1 MLKNLY
7 VKNLALI
14 DEAEVEFG
22 EGLNILTGETGA
34 GKSILLGSVNLA
46 LGAKAGKEMIRQ
58 GADYA
63 LVEMT
68 FIVDSKDKLEKLK
81 ALDILLED
89 DQVVIT
95 RRFGEGRSISKINGE
110 SVSVSTLK
118 AVTGILI
125 DIHGQHEHQSL
136 LYKSNHLEILDK
148 YAKTEIDKP
157 KADLKEA
164 YQRYVKV
171 KEKLSEFSMNEEER
185 LRECSFYQFEIN
197 EIEEAN
203 LVEGEEEE
211 LQSRYRKFANSQ
223 KIMAAMAAASECI
236 LGGQGEGASDAV
248 GRALREVSSVLT
260 YDEELNGIYS
270 QLENLD
276 ALCSDLSRDI
286 TDYIGR
292 SEFNEE
298 EFYTVEKRLD
308 LIHKLQSKYGR
319 TVADILEYLEMRKE
333 KLSELENYQ
342 QSKERAES
350 EMKIAFEKAAQYAEQ
365 ISAIRKRVA
374 KDLAKEIEAG
384 LKELNFLEVHFDVE
398 VRELPEF
405 NATGRDE
412 VEFMIAVNPGESLKS
427 LGKVASGGELSRIM
441 LAIKNVLSD
450 KDEVDTM
457 IFDEIDTG
465 ISGIT
470 AQAVS
475 EKLKSISANR
485 QVICITHLAQIAAP
499 ADNHFLI
506 EKLVKSG
513 KTVTEIHKLDDEAII
528 LELARIIGGAQI
540 TEAVLESA
548 REMKKLDARIK

>member
-22 EGLNILTGETGA
+22 KGLNILTGETGA

-68 FIVDSKDKLEKLK
+68 FIVESKDKLEKLK

-89 DQVVIT
+89 DQIVVT
-95 RRFGEGRSISKINGE
+95 RRFGEGRSVSKINGE

-223 KIMAAMAAASECI
+223 KIMAAMAIASECI
-236 LGGQGEGASDAV
+236 SGGQGEGASDAV

-270 QLENLD
+270 QLENID

-350 EMKIAFEKAAQYAEQ
+350 EMQHALQEALQYAEQ

>member
-22 EGLNILTGETGA
+22 KGLNIMTGETGA

-68 FIVDSKDKLEKLK
+68 FIVDSKDKVEKLK
-81 ALDILLED
+81 ELDILLED
-89 DQVVIT
+89 DQVIVT
-95 RRFGEGRSISKINGE
+95 RRFGDGRSVSKINGE
-110 SVSVSTLK
+110 SVSISTLR

-136 LYKSNHLEILDK
+136 LYKSKHLEILDK
-148 YAKTEIDKP
+148 YARNELDKP
-157 KADLKEA
+157 KEALKEA
-164 YQRYVKV
+164 YQKYIKA
-171 KEKLSEFSMNEEER
+171 KEKLSEFSMNEDER
-185 LRECSFYQFEIN
+185 LRECSFYQFEIS
-197 EIEEAN
+197 EIEEAC

-211 LQSRYRKFANSQ
+211 LQARYRKFANSQ
-223 KIMAAMAAASECI
+223 KIIAAMSAASECI
-236 LGGQGEGASDAV
+236 LGGQNEGASDAV
-248 GRALREVSSVLT
+248 GLALKEVASVLA
-260 YDEELNGIYS
+260 YDEELSGIYS
-270 QLENLD
+270 QLESLD
-276 ALCSDLSRDI
+276 ALCSDLSRDMA
-286 TDYIGR
+286 DYIGH
-292 SEFNEE
+292 SEFDEE

-308 LIHKLQSKYGR
+308 LIHKLQNKYGR
-319 TVADILEYLEMRKE
+319 TIEDILKYLKMRKE
-333 KLSELENYQ
+333 KLSELEDYQ
-342 QSKERAES
+342 QSKERAQKEVQT
-350 EMKIAFEKAAQYAEQ
+350 AFEEASQYAED

-374 KDLAKEIEAG
+374 ESLAKEIEKG
-384 LKELNFLEVHFDVE
+384 LKELNFLEVHFNVE
-398 VRELPEF
+398 VRELSEF
-405 NATGRDE
+405 NASGMDE
-412 VEFMIAVNPGESLKS
+412 VEFMIAVNPGEELKS

-475 EKLKSISANR
+475 EKLKSISENR

-499 ADNHFLI
+499 ADRHFLI
-506 EKLVKSG
+506 EKMVKSG
-513 KTVTEIHKLDDEAII
+513 KTVTEIHKLEDNDII
-528 LELARIIGGAQI
+528 LELARIIGGAQV

-548 REMKKLDARIK
+548 REMKKMDARTK

>member
-68 FIVDSKDKLEKLK
+68 FIVDSKDKFERLK
-81 ALDILLED
+81 ELDVLMED

-95 RRFGEGRSISKINGE
+95 RRFGEGRSVSKINGE
-110 SVSVSTLK
+110 SVNVSTLK

-148 YAKTEIDKP
+148 YAKAEIDKP
-157 KADLKEA
+157 KSDLKEA
-164 YQRYVKV
+164 YKRYIKA
-171 KEKLSEFSMNEEER
+171 KENLSEFTMNEEER

-203 LVEGEEEE
+203 LLEGEEEE
-211 LQSRYRKFANSQ
+211 LMAKHRKFTNSQ
-223 KIMAAMAAASECI
+223 KIMSAMAAVSECI
-236 LGGQGEGASDAV
+236 MGGHGEGAADGV
-248 GRALREVSSVLT
+248 GRSLKEVASVLT
-260 YDEELNGIYS
+260 YDEELTGIYS
-270 QLENLD
+270 QLENVD
-276 ALCSDLSRDI
+276 ALLSDLSRDI
-286 TDYIGR
+286 TDYIDSG
-292 SEFNEE
+292 EFDEE
-298 EFYTVEKRLD
+298 EFFAVEKRLE
-308 LIHKLQSKYGR
+308 LIHKMQSKYGR
-319 TVADILEYLEMRKE
+319 TVADILEYLDMRKE
-333 KLSELENYQ
+333 KLAALENYQ
-342 QSKERAES
+342 QNKELAER
-350 EMKIAFEKAAQYAEQ
+350 EMQTAYEEACGYAAQ
-365 ISAIRKRVA
+365 ISAIRKKAA
-374 KDLAKEIEAG
+374 KGLAKEIEAG

-398 VRELPEF
+398 VRELEEF

-475 EKLKSISANR
+475 EKLKSISTNR

-499 ADNHFLI
+499 ADQHFLI
-506 EKLVKSG
+506 EKMVKDG
-513 KTVTEIHKLDDEAII
+513 KTVTEIRRLDDEAII

-548 REMKKLDARIK
+548 REMKKLDAGIK

>member
-68 FIVDSKDKLEKLK
+68 FIVKDEDKLERLK
-81 ALDILLED
+81 GLDILIED
-89 DQVVIT
+89 DLVVIT
-95 RRFGEGRSISKINGE
+95 RRFGEGRSVSKINGE
-110 SVSVSTLK
+110 SVSLSTLK

-148 YAKTEIDKP
+148 YARAELDKP

-164 YQRYVKV
+164 YQRYVKA
-171 KEKLSEFSMNEEER
+171 KDRLSEFSMNEEER

-197 EIEEAN
+197 EIEEAK
-203 LVEGEEEE
+203 LLEGEEEE
-211 LQSRYRKFANSQ
+211 LMAKHRRFTNNQ
-223 KIMAAMAAASECI
+223 KILAAMAAVSEGV
-236 LGGQGEGASDAV
+236 LGGQTEGAVDRI
-248 GRALREVSSVLT
+248 GRALKEVSSILT
-260 YDEELNGIYS
+260 YDEALGGICN

-276 ALCSDLSRDI
+276 ALLSDLGRDI
-286 TDYIGR
+286 ADYIAG
-292 SEFNEE
+292 SEFDEE
-298 EFYTVEKRLD
+298 EFYAVEKRLD
-308 LIHKLQSKYGR
+308 LIHRLQSKYGR
-319 TVADILEYLEMRKE
+319 TVADILKYLDMRKE
-333 KLSELENYQ
+333 KLAELENYQ
-342 QSKERAES
+342 KNKEKAES
-350 EMKIAFEKAAQYAEQ
+350 DKQAAYKEALGYAVQ
-365 ISAIRKRVA
+365 ISAIRKKAAKGLA
-374 KDLAKEIEAG
+374 KDIEAG

-398 VRELPEF
+398 VRELSEF
-405 NATGRDE
+405 NAIGQDE

-475 EKLKSISANR
+475 EKLKSISTNR

-499 ADNHFLI
+499 ANQHFLI
-506 EKLVKSG
+506 EKLVKDG
-513 KTVTEIHKLDDEAII
+513 KTVTEIHKLGDEEII
-528 LELARIIGGAQI
+528 LELARIIGGAQV

-548 REMKKLDARIK
+548 RQMKKLDIGIK

>member
-22 EGLNILTGETGA
+22 KGLNIMTGETGA

-58 GADYA
+58 GAEYA

-68 FIVDSKDKLEKLK
+68 FIVDSKDKIEKLK
-81 ALDILLED
+81 ELDILLED
-89 DQVVIT
+89 DQVIVT
-95 RRFGEGRSISKINGE
+95 RRFGDGRSVSKINGE
-110 SVSVSTLK
+110 SVSVSTLR

-136 LYKSNHLEILDK
+136 LYKSKHLEILDK
-148 YAKTEIDKP
+148 YAKTELDKP
-157 KADLKEA
+157 KEALKEA
-164 YQRYVKV
+164 YQRYVKA

-185 LRECSFYQFEIN
+185 LRECSFYQFEIT
-197 EIEEAN
+197 EIEEAK
-203 LVEGEEEE
+203 LMEGEEEE

-223 KIMAAMAAASECI
+223 KIITAMAAASECI
-236 LGGQGEGASDAV
+236 LGGQGAGASDAV
-248 GRALREVSSVLT
+248 GRALKEVSGVLA
-260 YDEELNGIYS
+260 YDEELSGIYS

-276 ALCSDLSRDI
+276 ALCGDLSRDI
-286 TDYIGR
+286 TDYIGQ

-319 TVADILEYLEMRKE
+319 TIADILEYLKMRKE

-342 QSKERAES
+342 QSKEKAEKEVQS
-350 EMKIAFEKAAQYAEQ
+350 ALGEASQYAEH

-374 KDLAKEIEAG
+374 KSLAKEIEKG
-384 LKELNFLEVHFDVE
+384 LKELNFLEVHFNVE

-405 NATGRDE
+405 NASGRDE
-412 VEFMIAVNPGESLKS
+412 VEFMIAVNPGEELKS

-499 ADNHFLI
+499 ADRHFLI
-506 EKLVKSG
+506 EKMVKSG
-513 KTVTEIHKLDDEAII
+513 KTVTEIHKLEDNEII

-548 REMKKLDARIK
+548 REMKKMDAGTK

>member
-22 EGLNILTGETGA
+22 KGLNIMTGETGA

-68 FIVDSKDKLEKLK
+68 FIVDSKDKIEKLK
-81 ALDILLED
+81 EFDILLED
-89 DQVVIT
+89 DQVIVT
-95 RRFGEGRSISKINGE
+95 RRFGDGRSVSKINGE
-110 SVSVSTLK
+110 SVSVSTLRT
-118 AVTGILI
+118 VTGILI

-136 LYKSNHLEILDK
+136 LYKSKHLEILDK
-148 YAKTEIDKP
+148 YAKNELDKP
-157 KADLKEA
+157 KKALKDA
-164 YQRYVKV
+164 YQKYIKA
-171 KEKLSEFSMNEEER
+171 KEKLSEFAMNEEER
-185 LRECSFYQFEIN
+185 LRECSFYQFEIT
-197 EIEEAN
+197 EIEEAK
-203 LVEGEEEE
+203 LMEGEEEE

-223 KIMAAMAAASECI
+223 KIITAMAVASECI
-236 LGGQGEGASDAV
+236 LGGQGEGVSDAV
-248 GRALREVSSVLT
+248 GRALKEVSAVLA
-260 YDEELNGIYS
+260 YDEELSGIYS

-276 ALCSDLSRDI
+276 ALCGDLSRDI
-286 TDYIGR
+286 TDYIGQ

-319 TVADILEYLEMRKE
+319 TIADILEYLKMRKE
-333 KLSELENYQ
+333 KLSEIENYQ
-342 QSKERAES
+342 QSKEKAEK
-350 EMKIAFEKAAQYAEQ
+350 EVQAALEEASQYAEH

-374 KDLAKEIEAG
+374 KSLAKEIEKG
-384 LKELNFLEVHFDVE
+384 LKELNFLEVHFNVE

-405 NATGRDE
+405 SASGMDE
-412 VEFMIAVNPGESLKS
+412 VEFMIAVNPGEELKS

-499 ADNHFLI
+499 ADRHFLI
-506 EKLVKSG
+506 EKMVKSG
-513 KTVTEIHKLDDEAII
+513 KTVTEIHTLEDNEII

-548 REMKKLDARIK
+548 REMKKMDAGTK

>member
-68 FIVDSKDKLEKLK
+68 FIVKDSDKLERLK
-81 ALDILLED
+81 ELDILLED
-89 DQVVIT
+89 DLVVIT
-95 RRFGEGRSISKINGE
+95 RRFGEGRSVSKINGE
-110 SVSVSTLK
+110 SVSLSTLK

-148 YAKTEIDKP
+148 YARAEIDKP
-157 KADLKEA
+157 KTDLKEA
-164 YQRYVKV
+164 YQCYVKA
-171 KEKLSEFSMNEEER
+171 KERLSEFSMNEDER
-185 LRECSFYQFEIN
+185 LRECSFYQFEIS

-203 LVEGEEEE
+203 LIEGEEEE
-211 LQSRYRKFANSQ
+211 LMAKHRKFTNSQ
-223 KIMAAMAAASECI
+223 KIMAAMAAVSEGV
-236 LGGQGEGASDAV
+236 LGGQTEGATDGI
-248 GRALREVSSVLT
+248 GRALKEVSSVLT
-260 YDEELNGIYS
+260 YDEALSGIYS

-276 ALCSDLSRDI
+276 ALLSDLGRDI
-286 TDYIGR
+286 ADYIAG
-292 SEFNEE
+292 SEFDEE
-298 EFYTVEKRLD
+298 EFYAVEKRLD

-319 TVADILEYLEMRKE
+319 TVADILKYLDMRKE
-333 KLSELENYQ
+333 KLAELENYQ
-342 QSKERAES
+342 KNKEKAES
-350 EMKIAFEKAAQYAEQ
+350 DMQAAYKEAFEYAAQ
-365 ISAIRKRVA
+365 ISTIRKNAASKLA
-374 KDLAKEIEAG
+374 KDIEAG

-398 VRELPEF
+398 VRELTEF
-405 NATGRDE
+405 NATGQDE

-475 EKLKSISANR
+475 EKLKSISTNR

-499 ADNHFLI
+499 ADQHFLI
-506 EKLVKSG
+506 EKLVKDG
-513 KTVTEIHKLDDEAII
+513 KTVTEIHKLGDEEII

-540 TEAVLESA
+540 TEAVLKSA
-548 REMKKLDARIK
+548 REMKKLDAGIK

>member
-22 EGLNILTGETGA
+22 KGLNIMTGETGA

-58 GADYA
+58 GAEYA
-63 LVEMT
+63 IVEMT
-68 FIVDSKDKLEKLK
+68 FIVDSKDKIEKLK
-81 ALDILLED
+81 ELDILLED
-89 DQVVIT
+89 DQVIVT
-95 RRFGEGRSISKINGE
+95 RRFGDGRSVSKINGE
-110 SVSVSTLK
+110 SVSVSTLR

-136 LYKSNHLEILDK
+136 LYKSKHLEILDK
-148 YAKTEIDKP
+148 YAKTELDKP
-157 KADLKEA
+157 KEALKEA
-164 YQRYVKV
+164 YQRYVKA

-185 LRECSFYQFEIN
+185 LRECSFYQFEIT
-197 EIEEAN
+197 EIEEAK
-203 LVEGEEEE
+203 LMEGEEEE

-223 KIMAAMAAASECI
+223 KIITAMAAASECI
-236 LGGQGEGASDAV
+236 LGGQGAGASDAV
-248 GRALREVSSVLT
+248 GRALKEVSGVLA
-260 YDEELNGIYS
+260 YDEELSGIYS

-276 ALCSDLSRDI
+276 ALCGDLSRDI
-286 TDYIGR
+286 TDYIGQ

-319 TVADILEYLEMRKE
+319 TIADILEYLKMRKE

-342 QSKERAES
+342 QSKEKAEK
-350 EMKIAFEKAAQYAEQ
+350 EVQAALGEASQYAEH

-374 KDLAKEIEAG
+374 KSLAKEIEKG
-384 LKELNFLEVHFDVE
+384 LKELNFLEVHFNVE

-405 NATGRDE
+405 NASGRDE
-412 VEFMIAVNPGESLKS
+412 VEFMIAVNPGEELKS

-475 EKLKSISANR
+475 EKLKSISTNR

-499 ADNHFLI
+499 ADRHFLI
-506 EKLVKSG
+506 EKMVKSG
-513 KTVTEIHKLDDEAII
+513 KTVTEIHKLEDNEII

-548 REMKKLDARIK
+548 REMKKMDAGTK

>member
-22 EGLNILTGETGA
+22 KGLNIMTGETGA

-58 GADYA
+58 GAEYA

-68 FIVDSKDKLEKLK
+68 FIVDSKDKIEKLK
-81 ALDILLED
+81 ELDILLED
-89 DQVVIT
+89 DQVIVT
-95 RRFGEGRSISKINGE
+95 RRFGDGRSVSKINGE
-110 SVSVSTLK
+110 SVSVSTLR

-136 LYKSNHLEILDK
+136 LYKSKHLEILDK
-148 YAKTEIDKP
+148 YAKTELDKP
-157 KADLKEA
+157 KEALKEA
-164 YQRYVKV
+164 YQRYVKA

-185 LRECSFYQFEIN
+185 LRECSFYQFEIT
-197 EIEEAN
+197 EIEEAK
-203 LVEGEEEE
+203 LMEGEEEE

-223 KIMAAMAAASECI
+223 KIITAMAAASECI
-236 LGGQGEGASDAV
+236 LGGQGAGASDAV
-248 GRALREVSSVLT
+248 GHALKEVSGVLA
-260 YDEELNGIYS
+260 YDEELSGIYS

-276 ALCSDLSRDI
+276 ALCGDLSRDI
-286 TDYIGR
+286 TDYIGQ

-319 TVADILEYLEMRKE
+319 TIADILEYLKTRKE

-342 QSKERAES
+342 QSKEKAEK
-350 EMKIAFEKAAQYAEQ
+350 EVQAALGEASQYAEH

-374 KDLAKEIEAG
+374 KSLAKEIEKG
-384 LKELNFLEVHFDVE
+384 LKELNFLEVHFNVE

-405 NATGRDE
+405 NASGRDE
-412 VEFMIAVNPGESLKS
+412 VEFMIAVNPGEELKS

-499 ADNHFLI
+499 ADRHFLI
-506 EKLVKSG
+506 EKMVKSG
-513 KTVTEIHKLDDEAII
+513 KTVTEIHKLEDNEII

-548 REMKKLDARIK
+548 REMKKMDAGTK